1 MFNED
6 IKFQLPRHG
15 QCSIFGIIGS
25 ILGAGAAK
33 KGLEGA
39 EDIYDEYG
47 NLITAEQTEAFK
59 KAKKR
64 YDKGYTKSIE
74 QYEPYRKLGLNLLD
88 RYEQTLTPGSKW
100 YQWRQKEGEKGV
112 NRWLASRG
120 LSGSGEAATEAF
132 QRMGTQLSAEEEQN
146 VYSRLLGGMNLGYDA
161 TGASTRLRTGKV
173 DRLASLYGT
182 KASNLSNLYTW
193 LAEKK
198 ASMAQEKGN
207 INAGL
212 YSGIGNTIDQGI
224 ITGLTL
230 GMGGGGATAMAGGG
244 AGSVARSVPSSLTP
258 NSLYNYY
265 GR

>member
-47 NLITAEQTEAFK
+47 NLITAEQLKAFK
-59 KAKKR
+59 KAKGR
-64 YDKGYTKSIE
+64 YDKGYTKAIE

-88 RYEQTLTPGSKW
+88 RYEQTLTPGSEWYKW
-100 YQWRQKEGEKGV
+100 RSKEGEKGV

-132 QRMGTQLSAEEEQN
+132 QRMDTQLSAEEEALVN
-146 VYSRLLGGMNLGYDA
+146 SRLLGGLNLGYDA

-173 DRLASLYGT
+173 DRLASLYGN
-182 KASNLSNLYTW
+182 KATNLSTLYTW

-198 ASMAQEKGN
+198 AGIAQERGN

-212 YSGIGNTIDQGI
+212 YSGIGNTIDQAI
-224 ITGLTL
+224 ITAATM
-230 GMGGGGATAMAGGG
+230 GMGGGGAAMAGAAG
-244 AGSVARSVPSSLTP
+244 ASRVPSSLTP
-258 NSLYNYY
+258 NSLYNYR
-265 GR
+265 G

>member
-47 NLITAEQTEAFK
+47 NLITAEQLKAFK
-59 KAKKR
+59 KAKGR
-64 YDKGYTKSIE
+64 YDKGYTKAIE

-88 RYEQTLTPGSKW
+88 RYEQTLTHGSEWYKW
-100 YQWRQKEGEKGV
+100 RSKEGEKGV

-120 LSGSGEAATEAF
+120 LYGSGEAATEAF
-132 QRMGTQLSAEEEQN
+132 QRMGTQLSAEEEALVN
-146 VYSRLLGGMNLGYDA
+146 SRLLGGLNLGYDA

-173 DRLASLYGT
+173 DRLASLYGN
-182 KASNLSNLYTW
+182 KATNLSTLYTW

-198 ASMAQEKGN
+198 AGIAQERGN

-212 YSGIGNTIDQGI
+212 YSGIGNTIDQAI
-224 ITGLTL
+224 ITAATM
-230 GMGGGGATAMAGGG
+230 GMGGGGAAMAGAAG
-244 AGSVARSVPSSLTP
+244 ASRVPSSLTP
-258 NSLYNYY
+258 NSLYNYR
-265 GR
+265 G

>member
-6 IKFQLPRHG
+6 IKFKLPKHG
-15 QCSIFGIIGS
+15 QCSFFGIIGS

-33 KGLEGA
+33 KGLSNAEGT
-39 EDIYDEYG
+39 YDEYG
-47 NLITAEQTEAFK
+47 NLIKKEQKKGFK
-59 KAKKR
+59 SAKDQYR
-64 YDKGYTKSIE
+64 KSIG
-74 QYEPYRKLGLNLLD
+74 QFEPYSSLGLNLLD

-112 NRWLASRG
+112 NRYLASRG
-120 LSGSGEAATEAF
+120 LYGSGEAATEAF
-132 QRMGTQLSAEEEQN
+132 QRMGTQLSAEEEALVN
-146 VYSRLLGGMNLGYDA
+146 SRLVGGVELGYNA
-161 TGASTRLRTGKV
+161 TGKIAGLRAG
-173 DRLASLYGT
+173 LASLYGN
-182 KASNLSNLYTW
+182 KASNMSNLYTW

-198 ASMAQEKGN
+198 ATIAQEKGN

-230 GMGGGGATAMAGGG
+230 GMGGGGSAMAGSG
-244 AGSVARSVPSSLTP
+244 AASSVASSVPRSLTT
-258 NSLYNYY
+258 NSLYNYGWG